1 MERRT
6 CSSATSSTSR
16 YAAERQRRTVPRRRE
31 DPGCGRGAPDAVDAG
46 GRHGVEVARY
56 DAYNP
61 GVRDELIFDRKTLE
75 LIGVR
80 SVATK
85 ATDTIEAGQVLG
97 TTAILQRAVVDT
109 KGKRPYSG

>member
-1 MERRT
+1 MPPNV
-6 CSSATSSTSR
+6 STALFR
-16 YAAERQRRTVPRRRE
+16 AAAKI
-31 DPGCGRGAPDAVDAG
+31 PGVGVVPDAD

>member
-1 MERRT
+1 MPPNV
-6 CSSATSSTSR
+6 SAALFRAAAKIPGVVVVPPTPST
-16 YAAERQRRTVPRRRE
+16 
-31 DPGCGRGAPDAVDAG
+31 AG